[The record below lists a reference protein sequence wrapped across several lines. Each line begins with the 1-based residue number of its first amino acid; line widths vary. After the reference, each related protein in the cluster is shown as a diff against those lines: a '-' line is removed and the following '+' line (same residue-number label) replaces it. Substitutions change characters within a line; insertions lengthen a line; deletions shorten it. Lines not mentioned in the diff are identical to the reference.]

1 MRRINLA
8 FGAAILMG
16 IVAPVSAADDQSK
29 SVCIDAWRP
38 IDAYV
43 VAGEGMASIQHQ
55 CLPHE
60 KPCPPK
66 AELIRRAET
75 VARAYALA
83 QIRQKVK
90 TEVSAEVVIEDGR
103 SVDRIIMKAEGA
115 VYELTFCQ
123 KYNPRK
129 VTVRVV
135 GEIKEPI

>member
-1 MRRINLA
+1 MQRITLA

-16 IVAPVSAADDQSK
+16 VSVPVCVADDQSG
-29 SVCIDAWRP
+29 SVCVDAWRP

-43 VAGEGMASIQHQ
+43 VAGEGTASIQHQ

-90 TEVSAEVVIEDGR
+90 TEVSAEVVVEDGR
-103 SVDRIIMKAEGA
+103 ADDRIVMKSRGA
-115 VYELTFCQ
+115 VYEVTFC
-123 KYNPRK
+123 RARSRGV
-129 VTVRVV
+129 VTIRAI
-135 GEIKEPI
+135 GRI

>member
-1 MRRINLA
+1 MQRISLA

-16 IVAPVSAADDQSK
+16 VVVPVCVADDK
-29 SVCIDAWRP
+29 TGFACIDAWRP

-43 VAGEGMASIQHQ
+43 VAGEGTASIQHQ

-90 TEVSAEVVIEDGR
+90 TEVSAEVVVEDGR
-103 SVDRIIMKAEGA
+103 ADDRVVLKSEGA
-115 VYELTFCQ
+115 VYAVTFCQ
-123 KYNPRK
+123 NIEANMQ
-129 VTVRVV
+129 TVRAI
-135 GEIKEPI
+135 GEVK

>member
-1 MRRINLA
+1 MRRISLT

-16 IVAPVSAADDQSK
+16 VNVPVCMADDQSGFAC
-29 SVCIDAWRP
+29 VDAWRP

-43 VAGEGMASIQHQ
+43 VAGEGTASIQHQ

-90 TEVSAEVVIEDGR
+90 TEVSAEVAVEDGR
-103 SVDRIIMKAEGA
+103 ADDRVVMKAEGT
-115 VYELTFCQ
+115 VYEVTFCQ
-123 KYNPRK
+123 KLEED
-129 VTVRVV
+129 TQIVRAI
-135 GEIKEPI
+135 GQINIK

>member
-1 MRRINLA
+1 MQRISLS
-8 FGAAILMG
+8 FGVAILMG
-16 IVAPVSAADDQSK
+16 IGVPVCVADDK
-29 SVCIDAWRP
+29 TGSVCVDAWRH

-43 VAGEGMASIQHQ
+43 VAGEGTASIQHQ

-66 AELIRRAET
+66 VELVRRAET

-103 SVDRIIMKAEGA
+103 ANDRVVLKAEGA
-115 VYELTFCQ
+115 VYEVTFCR
-123 KYNPRK
+123 NMGSG
-129 VTVRVV
+129 VVAVRAI
-135 GEIKEPI
+135 GEAK

>member
-8 FGAAILMG
+8 FSAAILMG
-16 IVAPVSAADDQSK
+16 ITVPVLAADDHPK
-29 SVCIDAWRP
+29 GLPCVDAWRS

-43 VAGEGMASIQHQ
+43 VVGEGTASIQHQ

-90 TEVSAEVVIEDGR
+90 TEVSAEVVVEDGR
-103 SVDRIIMKAEGA
+103 ADDRVVMKAEGA
-115 VYELTFCQ
+115 VYNVVFCSRLEGDT
-123 KYNPRK
+123 YRIRAMGVSRK
-129 VTVRVV
+129 
-135 GEIKEPI
+135 

>member
-1 MRRINLA
+1 MQRISLA

-16 IVAPVSAADDQSK
+16 TVAPVSATDDTGFAC
-29 SVCIDAWRP
+29 VDAWRP

-43 VAGEGMASIQHQ
+43 VAGEGTASIQHQ

-90 TEVSAEVVIEDGR
+90 TEVSAEVIVEDGR
-103 SVDRIIMKAEGA
+103 SVDRILLKAAGA
-115 VYELTFCQ
+115 IFQVIFCQ
-123 KYNPRK
+123 KLEEDTQIIRAIGQINI
-129 VTVRVV
+129 
-135 GEIKEPI
+135 E